1 MSDDL
6 DRWQRKRGF
15 YATAPQWVYG
25 LWRTQPSFEWF
36 VKSRRSELANAGA
49 IRKLGRDWFVDV
61 EGLKLFVAQKFVG
74 AINE

>member
-6 DRWQRKRGF
+6 ERWQRKRGF

-25 LWRTQPSFEWF
+25 FWRTQPSFEWF

-49 IRKLGRDWFVDV
+49 ICKLGRDWFVDV
-61 EGLKLFVAQKFVG
+61 DALQNFVASQFNG
-74 AINE
+74 GTA

>member
-6 DRWQRKRGF
+6 ERWQRKSGF
-15 YATAPQWVYG
+15 YAAAPQWVYG

-61 EGLKLFVAQKFVG
+61 DALQEFVTHQLMGEA
-74 AINE
+74 A